1 MSKKVN
7 NINFN
12 EGILSYDINST
23 TNITKVKLNLLEKI
37 KHFRYNGQYF
47 IGGNNIVLVILING
61 KKYALRISIIS
72 FENNKCDGFINEI
85 KMMYRLKNLDLG
97 VDIYYPPE
105 TETYNIN
112 DMLIQEL
119 NNTEKYHTFSIIQY
133 CEKGSVYNYIVDDE
147 KITFIKKDK
156 IDQIFV
162 IIDKL
167 IENNIFCYDIKFI
180 NFVID
185 GAGNVKIIDIGDC
198 YPCDFFSIDYDYKLI
213 YESIVKI
220 QLFHNCPL
228 LLMRYFTSKLNFEK
242 IYTSYIKLHN
252 DDSIYSDTNYKIL
265 LKNLFWYYRD
275 LKINYENITEI
286 FDISKFKDPI
296 RSYIIKHQFKEILN
310 LNDEKLYPFIKYYL
324 FLIFSIPISYDDDT
338 DNKQIFCKMYKNY
351 SNLDNEISD
360 ESTDKTDVNNGCKIL
375 DGKKSRRRRKSKNK
389 SRKKSIRH
397 KKK

>member
-1 MSKKVN
+1 MNKKVN
-7 NINFN
+7 NFNFI

-23 TNITKVKLNLLEKI
+23 TNITNVKLNLFDKI
-37 KHFRYNGQYF
+37 KHFRYYGQYF
-47 IGGNNIVLVILING
+47 IGGNNIVLVIFING

-85 KMMYRLKNLDLG
+85 KMMHRLKHLDIG
-97 VDIYYPPE
+97 VDIYYPTE
-105 TETYNIN
+105 NETYNIN

-119 NNTEKYHTFSIIQY
+119 NNTENYHTFSIIQY
-133 CEKGSVYNYIVDDE
+133 CEKGSVHNYIYDDE
-147 KITFIKKDK
+147 KFTMSKKDK
-156 IDQIFV
+156 IDKIFL
-162 IIDKL
+162 IIEKL

-185 GAGNVKIIDIGDC
+185 DAGDVKIIDIGDC
-198 YPCDFFSIDYDYKLI
+198 YPCDFFSIDHDYKLI

-265 LKNLFWYYRD
+265 LKNLFWYYRY

-286 FDISKFKDPI
+286 FDISKFKDPTI
-296 RSYIIKHQFKEILN
+296 RSYIIKQQFKEILN
-310 LNDEKLYPFIKYYL
+310 LNDEKLYPLIKYYL

-351 SNLDNEISD
+351 NLDD
-360 ESTDKTDVNNGCKIL
+360 ESEENTDLVGSCKIL
-375 DGKKSRRRRKSKNK
+375 DGKSR
-389 SRKKSIRH
+389 RKKSIRKNKSRR
-397 KKK
+397 KKSIRR